1 MGGGG
6 IHLVGRPGEEC
17 NHSVLVYIFELAK
30 KLEKIEKVELGVQK
44 VLTMNSMSSPKNW
57 KG

>member
-1 MGGGG
+1 M
-6 IHLVGRPGEEC
+6 VGRPGEEC

-57 KG
+57 KR